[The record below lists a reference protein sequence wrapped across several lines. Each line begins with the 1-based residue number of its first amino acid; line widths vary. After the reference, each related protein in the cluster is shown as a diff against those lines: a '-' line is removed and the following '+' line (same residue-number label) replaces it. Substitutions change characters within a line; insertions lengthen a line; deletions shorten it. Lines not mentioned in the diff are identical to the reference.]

1 MAYTDQDL
9 DDAVKAGVFSEKH
22 IAAFRHFMQNQR
34 QSPGST
40 EEHFRLVTGF
50 NDIFVTIAC
59 LLVLAAG
66 WYIGSFANDQVGA
79 LAAAAGSWGLAE
91 YFTRIRRM
99 ALPSIVLLM
108 MFVLAA
114 FMTVDFL
121 AEGPLM
127 VVPPLAAM
135 LAAAGHWL
143 RFRVPITIAAVVA
156 SGIVAVIAVMTEFD
170 VDLDGALFSGVLLV
184 LGLMTL
190 GLAIWWDSRNVHRIT
205 RQADVAFWLHILSSF
220 VIVHTLFSNIL
231 LRESQSDGVV
241 VAIVLMTYGL
251 LTLISIILD
260 RRALM
265 VSALGYALYATGH
278 VFTTD
283 NAEGLGFALACLI
296 VGGGLLMLSALWS
309 KVRKPVVEL
318 LPYAITS
325 RLPPAL

>member
-9 DDAVKAGVFSEKH
+9 DDAVKAGVVSAKH
-22 IAAFRHFMQNQR
+22 VAAFRHFMQNQR
-34 QSPGST
+34 NGTASS
-40 EEHFRLVTGF
+40 EEHFRMITGF
-50 NDIFVTIAC
+50 NDVFVTIAC

-99 ALPSIVLLM
+99 ALPSITLLM
-108 MFVLAA
+108 VFVTAA
-114 FMTVDFL
+114 FATFDFI
-121 AEGPLM
+121 ADGPLL
-127 VVPPLAAM
+127 VLPPLAAM

-143 RFRVPITIAAVVA
+143 RFRVPITIAAVAA
-156 SGIVAVIAVMTEFD
+156 SGIVAVMALMTEMEI
-170 VDLDGALFSGVLLV
+170 DLDGPLFSGVLLA

-231 LRESQSDGVV
+231 LRETQSDGMVIT
-241 VAIVLMTYGL
+241 IVLLAYGL
-251 LTLISIILD
+251 LTLVSIILD
-260 RRALM
+260 RRAMM

-309 KVRKPVVEL
+309 KVRKPVVGL
-318 LPYAITS
+318 LPHAMAS
-325 RLPPAL
+325 RLPPAY